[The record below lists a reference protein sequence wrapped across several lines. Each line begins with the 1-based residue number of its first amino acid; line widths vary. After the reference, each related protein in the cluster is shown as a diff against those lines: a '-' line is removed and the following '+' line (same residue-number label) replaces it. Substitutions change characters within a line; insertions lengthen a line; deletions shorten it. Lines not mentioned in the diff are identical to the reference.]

1 MSWTPDQPPG
11 TPPPPGWQPTSP
23 PPGYGYGGYPPSV
36 EHPQGTTVL
45 VLGVLSLVVCQVL
58 GPIAWNMGNKALR
71 EMDASGGM
79 FSNRGSV
86 QAGRICGMIATGILV
101 AGLVVF
107 VVAMLAVVFLGASS
121 DSEFNRV
128 GDSIIGL
135 IGPFTR

>member
-11 TPPPPGWQPTSP
+11 TPPPPGWQPTAP

-45 VLGVLSLVVCQVL
+45 VLGVLSLVICQIL

-71 EMDASGGM
+71 DMEAGGGM
-79 FSNRGSV
+79 YSNKGSV

-101 AGLVVF
+101 ASLVIF
-107 VVAMLAVVFLGASS
+107 VLAMLAVVFLGTATE
-121 DSEFNRV
+121 SEFNEV
-128 GDSIIGL
+128 GDSITGFIA
-135 IGPFTR
+135 PFSR

>member
-11 TPPPPGWQPTSP
+11 TPPPPGWQPTAP

-45 VLGVLSLVVCQVL
+45 VLGVLSLVVCQIL

-71 EMDASGGM
+71 EMDATGGV

-86 QAGRICGMIATGILV
+86 QAGRICGMIATGLLVVTVIATIGFILV
-101 AGLVVF
+101 VV
-107 VVAMLAVVFLGASS
+107 LLGTAS
-121 DSEFNRV
+121 DSEFNEV
-128 GDSIIGL
+128 GDSITGFIA
-135 IGPFTR
+135 PFTF